1 MAIASHRKYWYND
14 GMKTKQKTSITLTEQ
29 AKQLLVKLAEHY
41 GVSQSAMLELIIREK
56 AKRDE
61 IK

>member
-1 MAIASHRKYWYND
+1 
-14 GMKTKQKTSITLTEQ
+14 MKTKQKTSITLSEQ
-29 AKQLLVKLAEHY
+29 AKHLLVKLAEHY

-56 AKRDE
+56 AKRDG